1 MIFRFFFWVLDLFYL
16 RTLLG
21 GKVPPSGP
29 LVIVANHPNGLVDP
43 IVVACVAERQ
53 VKILGKEPVFRMPI
67 LGWMAKLA
75 GAIPVY
81 RSQDGHDTD
90 LNRGVFDAVH
100 AELAQGEAIVLFP
113 EGISHN
119 EPGLQKLKTGAARMA
134 LGAEALAGIPLGT
147 KVIPIGIVY
156 RNKARFRSNL
166 AVEIGDPVD
175 VAPFVDVWNQNSKEG
190 AIALTKEI
198 DSALRKVMLDLERWE
213 DFPLLELATKILDD
227 EDEHRVTHLRN
238 LAIQGKET
246 FEKDPEQLLKLKG
259 RLSRFDAHLK
269 RLGLSVEQL
278 DASCSPPRMA
288 WFTIQNIVSA
298 LLGLPLA
305 ALGLLY
311 WLPPTL
317 LIMLAVKLGKPEE
330 DIVATVKVLGASLF
344 FPIWMAC
351 SVWISQHYLPT
362 STFGLPEYLFAFS
375 LLGFSGIFGSYFLRQ
390 RKEAWEEFMVLVR
403 LLSMKRLR
411 SYLTNERDSL
421 RKVLRGGLD
430 S

>member
-1 MIFRFFFWVLDLFYL
+1 
-16 RTLLG
+16 
-21 GKVPPSGP
+21 
-29 LVIVANHPNGLVDP
+29 
-43 IVVACVAERQ
+43 
-53 VKILGKEPVFRMPI
+53 
-67 LGWMAKLA
+67 
-75 GAIPVY
+75 
-81 RSQDGHDTD
+81 
-90 LNRGVFDAVH
+90 
-100 AELAQGEAIVLFP
+100 
-113 EGISHN
+113 
-119 EPGLQKLKTGAARMA
+119 
-134 LGAEALAGIPLGT
+134 
-147 KVIPIGIVY
+147 
-156 RNKARFRSNL
+156 
-166 AVEIGDPVD
+166 
-175 VAPFVDVWNQNSKEG
+175 
-190 AIALTKEI
+190 
-198 DSALRKVMLDLERWE
+198 
-213 DFPLLELATKILDD
+213 
-227 EDEHRVTHLRN
+227 
-238 LAIQGKET
+238 
-246 FEKDPEQLLKLKG
+246 
-259 RLSRFDAHLK
+259 
-269 RLGLSVEQL
+269 
-278 DASCSPPRMA
+278 MA